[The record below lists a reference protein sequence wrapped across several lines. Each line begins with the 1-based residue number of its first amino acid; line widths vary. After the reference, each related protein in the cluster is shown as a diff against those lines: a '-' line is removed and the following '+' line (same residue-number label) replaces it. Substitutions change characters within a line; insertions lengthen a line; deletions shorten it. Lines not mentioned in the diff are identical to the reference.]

1 MLELRNVLNIKY
13 FLKNEVMHKR
23 SEKVFLTLP
32 LSQTSVWKN
41 IWGRFVFG
49 KNVDLL
55 PDKCLLSGAE
65 KKGDPNF

>member
-13 FLKNEVMHKR
+13 FVKNEVMHKR
-23 SEKVFLTLP
+23 SKKVFLTLP

-49 KNVDLL
+49 KKRR
-55 PDKCLLSGAE
+55 P
-65 KKGDPNF
+65 PPR